1 MKKKPLME
9 REELN
14 HAGIE
19 VRIKIAHLKQNKAK
33 VTRKSLFTKR
43 RHNYFLELLQEDFV
57 VTMSKNFNRKLK

>member
-33 VTRKSLFTKR
+33 ATRKSLFTKR
-43 RHNYFLELLQEDFV
+43 RHNFLELLQEDFV
-57 VTMSKNFNRKLK
+57 VTMSRNFNRKLK

>member
-33 VTRKSLFTKR
+33 AQENLFLLKEGIIIFL
-43 RHNYFLELLQEDFV
+43 NYYKKILL
-57 VTMSKNFNRKLK
+57 